1 MKTDFSLVLHCNMRY
16 LLSKYF
22 QGIGVKRLSDVE
34 IKPQISNQHEFNGIT
49 AFKGILGTS
58 RKTFKGHFIYLSDEE
73 ENIIEDYGNLT
84 WYDARENH
92 PTRSEFRLYYTTN
105 HIIEAATVEDLIL
118 IGTIDEYK
126 LVVIIAPK
134 DSTSE
139 RQLLWLFG
147 LSEIGTRFI
156 VKDLLNE
163 DVELNFAGKYI
174 IKSLGFDIPEEEQ
187 FFADDLI
194 YKFNS
199 DFPSST
205 VFSSYARS
213 TFTNLVIDDNP
224 DITIL
229 AWLNREELLF
239 KTLEKSIVEK
249 KLDRGF
255 GSGAEPVEDFIKF
268 SLSVLNRRK
277 VRAGL
282 AFENHLSFLFD
293 LEKISYSHTATTERR
308 NKPDFIFPGI
318 TQYRNISFDDDKLT
332 MLGVKTTAKD
342 RWRQILSEADR
353 VNIKH
358 LVTLEPAISKNQTDE
373 MNSQNVQ
380 LVVPQPIL
388 ETYSP
393 DQQRKIMNIGDF
405 LRLVKDRQKAI
416 S

>member
-1 MKTDFSLVLHCNMRY
+1 MRY

-34 IKPQISNQHEFNGIT
+34 IRPQISNQHEFNGIT
-49 AFKGILGTS
+49 AFKGVLGTS
-58 RKTFKGHFIYLSDEE
+58 RKTYKGHFIYLSDEE
-73 ENIIEDYGNLT
+73 ENIIEDYGSLT

-92 PTRSEFRLYYTTN
+92 PIRSEFRLYYTTN
-105 HIIEAATVEDLIL
+105 PVIGAASVEDLIL
-118 IGTIDEYK
+118 IGKVDEHN
-126 LVVIIAPK
+126 LVIIIAPK

-147 LSEIGTRFI
+147 LSEIGPRFI
-156 VKDLLNE
+156 VKDFIAE

-194 YKFNS
+194 FKFNS
-199 DFPSST
+199 VFPST
-205 VFSSYARS
+205 AKFSSYARS
-213 TFTNLVIDDNP
+213 TFANLIIDDNP

-229 AWLNREELLF
+229 AWINREELLF

-249 KLDRGF
+249 KLEKGF
-255 GSGAEPVEDFIKF
+255 GTGTDPVEDFIKF
-268 SLSVLNRRK
+268 SLSVHNRRK
-277 VRAGL
+277 ARAGF

-293 LEKISYSHTATTERR
+293 LEKISYSRTATTERR

-318 TQYRNISFDDDKLT
+318 NQYRNISFDNNKLT

-388 ETYSP
+388 ETYSS
-393 DQQRKIMNIGDF
+393 DQQRTIMNIGDF
-405 LRLVKDRQKAI
+405 LMLVKDRQKAI

>member
-1 MKTDFSLVLHCNMRY
+1 MRY

-34 IKPQISNQHEFNGIT
+34 IKPHISNQHEFNGIT
-49 AFKGILGTS
+49 AFKRILGTS

-73 ENIIEDYGNLT
+73 ENIIEDYGSLT

-92 PTRSEFRLYYTTN
+92 PTRSEFRLYYTSN
-105 HIIEAATVEDLIL
+105 HIIGSASVEDLIL
-118 IGTIDEYK
+118 IGTVDEHN
-126 LVVIIAPK
+126 LVIIIAPK

-139 RQLLWLFG
+139 HQLLWLFG
-147 LSEIGTRFI
+147 INEIGPQFI
-156 VKDLLNE
+156 VKDFLTE
-163 DVELNFAGKYI
+163 DVELNFAGKFI

-187 FFADDLI
+187 FFTDDLI
-194 YKFNS
+194 YKFNN
-199 DFPSST
+199 DFPPSAI
-205 VFSSYARS
+205 FSSYARS
-213 TFTNLVIDDNP
+213 TFSNLIIDNNP
-224 DITIL
+224 DMTIL

-239 KTLEKSIVEK
+239 KALEKSMVGK
-249 KLDRGF
+249 KLEKGF
-255 GSGAEPVEDFIKF
+255 GPGADTVEDFIKF

-277 VRAGL
+277 ARAGL

-293 LEKISYSHTATTERR
+293 HEKISYSRTAITERR

-318 TQYRNISFDDDKLT
+318 SYYRNTSFNPSYLT

-353 VNIKH
+353 VGIKH

-388 ETYSP
+388 ETYSS
-393 DQQRKIMNIGDF
+393 DQKRSIMNINDF
-405 LRLVKDRQKAI
+405 LMLVKERQKGI